1 MRTSPIQNRNILW
14 RLIIIAIGGFVFLE
28 FSGVIWIELHQLVR
42 SLSLFALTASVLGP
56 ALAIAAIVLAITNK
70 YLPLATICAISSLL
84 IFATP
89 LVVFMLGSRLQLV
102 LATP

>member
-1 MRTSPIQNRNILW
+1 MMQKDRPKNILL

-28 FSGVIWIELHQLVR
+28 FSGVIWIALHQLVR

-56 ALAIAAIVLAITNK
+56 ALAIAAIVLAIANK

-102 LATP
+102 LAIP

>member
-1 MRTSPIQNRNILW
+1 MQKERSKNIVW

-28 FSGVIWIELHQLVR
+28 FSGLIWIELHQLVR
-42 SLSLFALTASVLGP
+42 SLNLFALTAGVLGP
-56 ALAIAAIVLAITNK
+56 ALAIAAIVLAIADK

-84 IFATP
+84 IFAAP

-102 LATP
+102 SATP

>member
-1 MRTSPIQNRNILW
+1 MQKDRPKNILL

-28 FSGVIWIELHQLVR
+28 SGVIWTELHQLVR

-56 ALAIAAIVLAITNK
+56 ALAIAAIVLAIANK
-70 YLPLATICAISSLL
+70 YLLLATICAISSLL

>member
-1 MRTSPIQNRNILW
+1 MMQKDRPKNILL

-28 FSGVIWIELHQLVR
+28 SGVIWTELHQLVR

-56 ALAIAAIVLAITNK
+56 ALAIAAIVLAIANK
-70 YLPLATICAISSLL
+70 YLLLATICAISSLL